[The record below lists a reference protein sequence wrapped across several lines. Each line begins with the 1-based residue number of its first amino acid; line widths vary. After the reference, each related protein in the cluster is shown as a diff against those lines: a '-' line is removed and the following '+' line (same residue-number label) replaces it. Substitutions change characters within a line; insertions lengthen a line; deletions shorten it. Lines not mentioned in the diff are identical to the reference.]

1 MEASSGGVGLPQPPG
16 PLWMEVWPPGPLGSG
31 AVASRPEVGLGFAAG
46 ILSHVEIFALCPLP
60 GKWRSLLGV
69 PLGLGIM

>member
-1 MEASSGGVGLPQPPG
+1 
-16 PLWMEVWPPGPLGSG
+16 MEVWGSPNPQGLCGWRCGHQGLEQWPPGSG

>member
-1 MEASSGGVGLPQPPG
+1 MAPLPPG
-16 PLWMEVWPPGPLGSG
+16 PVWKKVWPPGLG
-31 AVASRPEVGLGFAAG
+31 AVASRPGVRLGFAARD
-46 ILSHVEIFALCPLP
+46 LVEISAWCPFP